1 MASERKSKFNIS
13 PYYDDFDEAKKF
25 LRVLFR
31 PSYSV
36 QARELTQLQT
46 ILNNQIGRM
55 GDHLFENGDVVRG
68 AGVSEST
75 VEYVRLAETT
85 TVNAAD
91 LLNYDIT
98 LEQDGKTRRGK
109 VVAVEEKT
117 TTDPHIILFY
127 EPLSG
132 RGNETLRTA
141 AGVQQ
146 ENRKSTLFI
155 GGDQLTTT
163 NPNIDPGP
171 AGLTVKDATDNP
183 DGAPS
188 STNIPSHG
196 EALLV
201 TVDE

>member
-68 AGVSEST
+68 AGVSESR
-75 VEYVRLAETT
+75 VEYVRLEESA
-85 TVNAAD
+85 TVNASD

-117 TTDPHIILFY
+117 STDPHIILFY

-132 RGNETLRTA
+132 RGSTTIRQSSKHRSGCVWNY
-141 AGVQQ
+141 
-146 ENRKSTLFI
+146 RKRSI
-155 GGDQLTTT
+155 W
-163 NPNIDPGP
+163 
-171 AGLTVKDATDNP
+171 
-183 DGAPS
+183 
-188 STNIPSHG
+188 
-196 EALLV
+196 
-201 TVDE
+201 